1 MLYYS
6 SSLLVLAY
14 FFGVNTPGDIE
25 CWEAAVLFAMYFGY
39 CLVMKHNVALYRGTM
54 AWLGHEQLLEEG
66 SEDEANLVLNQ
77 ASAFLVP
84 CMWRAGVLQTFL
96 DPDTIESSAAIHA
109 VHRLHGNVRQTFKQ
123 LDVDGDGSISVD
135 ELRGLLEMIGIER
148 VEPAMVAALAR
159 KLDKNDNGKI
169 DFHEFSQWYLA
180 SEERMKAELHEKFAE
195 LDTNRDGTICVPEF
209 TQLLQKLRVKARR
222 GPRRPAAPRLT
233 PTPRPPGPTRPL
245 SPGGRG
251 ERRDRN
257 GEDSRAGRGD
267 GAARRYRDRIEP
279 RLLRRTTGRATAERA
294 AAAALPRRL
303 SHAPPPRRRRRESS
317 GPDHAEGIHQVV
329 PGVAVLGVA
338 APARR
343 EGGGDALA
351 ACICVRRAARRA
363 PMLSSSTWCDALPPP
378 APPPHAP
385 PPPRAFRR
393 RASDPACVR
402 AGAAARR
409 RPLPHAAR
417 RAEAALAQVVRRH
430 VRRRRAVDRRLL
442 VLHGMVGDDDRL
454 EHSAWRR
461 TASRLPS
468 HPAPPPTGWATTIGD
483 VFGIE
488 PAVMGLT
495 FLAAGTSIPD
505 LLTSVIVAKQGEGD
519 MAVSSSIGSNIFD
532 VLVGLPLPW
541 LLYTLTHW
549 GEVVTVGADTLFV
562 SLLVLFLM
570 LAAVIITVAANGWR
584 LTKGLGATMFVLYAV
599 FVVQDLAR
607 TYRWF

>member
-6 SSLLVLAY
+6 SSLLVLAF

-233 PTPRPPGPTRPL
+233 PTPRPPDPTRPL

-279 RLLRRTTGRATAERA
+279 RLLRRTTGRATRRARRRRRSPAPALSRA
-294 AAAALPRRL
+294 ASPPPPQGKQRTG
-303 SHAPPPRRRRRESS
+303 SHGRSSPSGTRSRSSGSGSASAPRRRRR
-317 GPDHAEGIHQVV
+317 
-329 PGVAVLGVA
+329 
-338 APARR
+338 
-343 EGGGDALA
+343 
-351 ACICVRRAARRA
+351 CTRA
-363 PMLSSSTWCDALPPP
+363 
-378 APPPHAP
+378 
-385 PPPRAFRR
+385 
-393 RASDPACVR
+393 
-402 AGAAARR
+402 
-409 RPLPHAAR
+409 
-417 RAEAALAQVVRRH
+417 
-430 VRRRRAVDRRLL
+430 
-442 VLHGMVGDDDRL
+442 
-454 EHSAWRR
+454 
-461 TASRLPS
+461 
-468 HPAPPPTGWATTIGD
+468 
-483 VFGIE
+483 
-488 PAVMGLT
+488 
-495 FLAAGTSIPD
+495 
-505 LLTSVIVAKQGEGD
+505 
-519 MAVSSSIGSNIFD
+519 
-532 VLVGLPLPW
+532 
-541 LLYTLTHW
+541 
-549 GEVVTVGADTLFV
+549 
-562 SLLVLFLM
+562 
-570 LAAVIITVAANGWR
+570 
-584 LTKGLGATMFVLYAV
+584 
-599 FVVQDLAR
+599 
-607 TYRWF
+607 

>member
-25 CWEAAVLFAMYFGY
+25 CWEAAVLFLMYFGY

-180 SEERMKAELHEKFAE
+180 SEERMKAELREKFAE

-233 PTPRPPGPTRPL
+233 PTPRPPDPTRPL

-251 ERRDRN
+251 ERVDRY

-279 RLLRRTTGRATAERA
+279 RLLRRTTGRARRRRRPPAPALSRA
-294 AAAALPRRL
+294 ASPPPPQGKPRIGSLGRN
-303 SHAPPPRRRRRESS
+303 SPSGTRSRSSGSGSASAPRRRRRCT
-317 GPDHAEGIHQVV
+317 
-329 PGVAVLGVA
+329 A
-338 APARR
+338 A
-343 EGGGDALA
+343 
-351 ACICVRRAARRA
+351 
-363 PMLSSSTWCDALPPP
+363 
-378 APPPHAP
+378 
-385 PPPRAFRR
+385 
-393 RASDPACVR
+393 
-402 AGAAARR
+402 
-409 RPLPHAAR
+409 
-417 RAEAALAQVVRRH
+417 
-430 VRRRRAVDRRLL
+430 
-442 VLHGMVGDDDRL
+442 
-454 EHSAWRR
+454 
-461 TASRLPS
+461 
-468 HPAPPPTGWATTIGD
+468 
-483 VFGIE
+483 
-488 PAVMGLT
+488 
-495 FLAAGTSIPD
+495 
-505 LLTSVIVAKQGEGD
+505 
-519 MAVSSSIGSNIFD
+519 
-532 VLVGLPLPW
+532 
-541 LLYTLTHW
+541 
-549 GEVVTVGADTLFV
+549 
-562 SLLVLFLM
+562 
-570 LAAVIITVAANGWR
+570 
-584 LTKGLGATMFVLYAV
+584 
-599 FVVQDLAR
+599 
-607 TYRWF
+607 

>member
-222 GPRRPAAPRLT
+222 GPRRPAALASPHDTAPRSDPPPL
-233 PTPRPPGPTRPL
+233 PRRTRRASRSLWRRFTRWPRRRGSATVQRSHRASPAAPHHGASHPPSAPPPPL
-245 SPGGRG
+245 
-251 ERRDRN
+251 
-257 GEDSRAGRGD
+257 SRAGSLT
-267 GAARRYRDRIEP
+267 RRLP
-279 RLLRRTTGRATAERA
+279 A
-294 AAAALPRRL
+294 AAAGKA
-303 SHAPPPRRRRRESS
+303 AD
-317 GPDHAEGIHQVV
+317 PDHTEGVHQVV

-343 EGGGDALA
+343 EGGGDALGPCRLRPPRGA
-351 ACICVRRAARRA
+351 SC
-363 PMLSSSTWCDALPPP
+363 TDALKFYLVRCP
-378 APPPHAP
+378 AAPLRLHPTPHP
-385 PPPRAFRR
+385 TPL
-393 RASDPACVR
+393 
-402 AGAAARR
+402 
-409 RPLPHAAR
+409 RPLPTPR
-417 RAEAALAQVVRRH
+417 LRIPRACAQVLPLAAVLYLTLPDVRKPRSRKWYAATFVGAVLWIGVFSH
-430 VRRRRAVDRRLL
+430 LAAGRRRR
-442 VLHGMVGDDDRL
+442 
-454 EHSAWRR
+454 SARTQWRR
-461 TASRLPS
+461 TAS
-468 HPAPPPTGWATTIGD
+468 A
-483 VFGIE
+483 
-488 PAVMGLT
+488 
-495 FLAAGTSIPD
+495 
-505 LLTSVIVAKQGEGD
+505 
-519 MAVSSSIGSNIFD
+519 
-532 VLVGLPLPW
+532 
-541 LLYTLTHW
+541 
-549 GEVVTVGADTLFV
+549 
-562 SLLVLFLM
+562 SLLSR
-570 LAAVIITVAANGWR
+570 ARAGGR
-584 LTKGLGATMFVLYAV
+584 RRSATSSASSPP
-599 FVVQDLAR
+599 
-607 TYRWF
+607 

>member
-1 MLYYS
+1 
-6 SSLLVLAY
+6 
-14 FFGVNTPGDIE
+14 
-25 CWEAAVLFAMYFGY
+25 
-39 CLVMKHNVALYRGTM
+39 MKHNVALYRGTM

-233 PTPRPPGPTRPL
+233 PTPRPPPDPTRPL

-251 ERRDRN
+251 ERRDRY

-279 RLLRRTTGRATAERA
+279 RLLRRTTGRATRRARRRRRNPRA
-294 AAAALPRRL
+294 ALSRAASPPPPPSQGKPRTGSRGRN
-303 SHAPPPRRRRRESS
+303 SPSGTRSRSSGSGSASAPRRRRRCT
-317 GPDHAEGIHQVV
+317 
-329 PGVAVLGVA
+329 
-338 APARR
+338 
-343 EGGGDALA
+343 LA
-351 ACICVRRAARRA
+351 FN
-363 PMLSSSTWCDALPPP
+363 S
-378 APPPHAP
+378 
-385 PPPRAFRR
+385 
-393 RASDPACVR
+393 
-402 AGAAARR
+402 AAARR
-409 RPLPHAAR
+409 VVHRCSQVLPGAMPRRPLRLHPTPHP
-417 RAEAALAQVVRRH
+417 
-430 VRRRRAVDRRLL
+430 
-442 VLHGMVGDDDRL
+442 
-454 EHSAWRR
+454 
-461 TASRLPS
+461 T
-468 HPAPPPTGWATTIGD
+468 PAPPPTPRLRSRVRARRCCRSPPSSTSLCPTCGSRARASGTPPPSSAPCCGS
-483 VFGIE
+483 
-488 PAVMGLT
+488 ASSLT
-495 FLAAGTSIPD
+495 LWYGRRRRS
-505 LLTSVIVAKQGEGD
+505 
-519 MAVSSSIGSNIFD
+519 
-532 VLVGLPLPW
+532 
-541 LLYTLTHW
+541 
-549 GEVVTVGADTLFV
+549 
-562 SLLVLFLM
+562 
-570 LAAVIITVAANGWR
+570 
-584 LTKGLGATMFVLYAV
+584 
-599 FVVQDLAR
+599 AR
-607 TYRWF
+607 TQRVSQRGASD

>member
-233 PTPRPPGPTRPL
+233 PTPRPPDPTRPL

-251 ERRDRN
+251 ERGDRN
-257 GEDSRAGRGD
+257 GEDSRARRGD

-279 RLLRRTTGRATAERA
+279 RLLRRTTGYTASPGAPPPLSRAGSLTRRLPA
-294 AAAALPRRL
+294 AAAGKAADRITRKEFTKWYQESQFWEWQRQRAEKEAEMHSGINLR
-303 SHAPPPRRRRRESS
+303 PPRGASCTDALKFYMVRC
-317 GPDHAEGIHQVV
+317 P
-329 PGVAVLGVA
+329 A
-338 APARR
+338 AP
-343 EGGGDALA
+343 
-351 ACICVRRAARRA
+351 
-363 PMLSSSTWCDALPPP
+363 SSSIARPTPPP
-378 APPPHAP
+378 APLPTPHL
-385 PPPRAFRR
+385 RSR
-393 RASDPACVR
+393 VR

-430 VRRRRAVDRRLL
+430 LRRRRAVDRRLL
-442 VLHGMVGDDDRL
+442 VLHGVVGDDDRL

-468 HPAPPPTGWATTIGD
+468 HPAPPPTGGRRRSAT
-483 VFGIE
+483 
-488 PAVMGLT
+488 
-495 FLAAGTSIPD
+495 
-505 LLTSVIVAKQGEGD
+505 
-519 MAVSSSIGSNIFD
+519 SSASS
-532 VLVGLPLPW
+532 PP
-541 LLYTLTHW
+541 
-549 GEVVTVGADTLFV
+549 
-562 SLLVLFLM
+562 
-570 LAAVIITVAANGWR
+570 
-584 LTKGLGATMFVLYAV
+584 
-599 FVVQDLAR
+599 
-607 TYRWF
+607 

>member
-233 PTPRPPGPTRPL
+233 PTPRPPDPTRPL

-251 ERRDRN
+251 ERGDRY

-279 RLLRRTTGRATAERA
+279 RLLRRTTGRAPAERA

-317 GPDHAEGIHQVV
+317 GPDHAEGVHQVV

-343 EGGGDALA
+343 KGGRDAL
-351 ACICVRRAARRA
+351 
-363 PMLSSSTWCDALPPP
+363 
-378 APPPHAP
+378 
-385 PPPRAFRR
+385 
-393 RASDPACVR
+393 
-402 AGAAARR
+402 G
-409 RPLPHAAR
+409 
-417 RAEAALAQVVRRH
+417 
-430 VRRRRAVDRRLL
+430 
-442 VLHGMVGDDDRL
+442 
-454 EHSAWRR
+454 
-461 TASRLPS
+461 
-468 HPAPPPTGWATTIGD
+468 
-483 VFGIE
+483 
-488 PAVMGLT
+488 
-495 FLAAGTSIPD
+495 
-505 LLTSVIVAKQGEGD
+505 
-519 MAVSSSIGSNIFD
+519 N
-532 VLVGLPLPW
+532 
-541 LLYTLTHW
+541 
-549 GEVVTVGADTLFV
+549 
-562 SLLVLFLM
+562 
-570 LAAVIITVAANGWR
+570 
-584 LTKGLGATMFVLYAV
+584 
-599 FVVQDLAR
+599 
-607 TYRWF
+607 